1 MRVAISQVEI
11 KTTKDDSLE
20 LSRFNVTY
28 FFLLLFITSCTTTHQ
43 LNNSSSLQ
51 INTSDVATGTG
62 FLFSSSDYVITSYHV
77 VHGAKSIRV
86 RLVNGDRIDATVALK
101 DTNNDIAILKL
112 SQPPTLRQNII
123 TLGDSSSVKTGDR
136 VFTYGF
142 PLVDLLGDAEPRYS
156 EGFINSLSG
165 ISNDP
170 RLFQVSI
177 PIQPGN
183 SGGPVFNEKGELIG
197 IATSSIDSVQTQK
210 VFGSSPQN
218 VNFAIKSSYIKSLLP
233 NLPDAFIRDK
243 GIVVIPAKEVGF
255 KERVKNDIVLVE
267 SVPEFKPTVVK
278 RDYEEEERLR
288 EERERALRDEE
299 RLRREREIVEREREL
314 REREQQIEAEERLR
328 RERDIAERERII
340 QERERELR
348 QQPNRKVRR
357 YKNDIDLSPLRN
369 GGLIRTPQRRGHNG
383 NDRSRGNFNFNLNF
397 GK

>member
-1 MRVAISQVEI
+1 M
-11 KTTKDDSLE
+11 
-20 LSRFNVTY
+20 
-28 FFLLLFITSCTTTHQ
+28 
-43 LNNSSSLQ
+43 
-51 INTSDVATGTG
+51 
-62 FLFSSSDYVITSYHV
+62 
-77 VHGAKSIRV
+77 
-86 RLVNGDRIDATVALK
+86 
-101 DTNNDIAILKL
+101 
-112 SQPPTLRQNII
+112 
-123 TLGDSSSVKTGDR
+123 
-136 VFTYGF
+136 
-142 PLVDLLGDAEPRYS
+142 
-156 EGFINSLSG
+156 
-165 ISNDP
+165 
-170 RLFQVSI
+170 
-177 PIQPGN
+177 
-183 SGGPVFNEKGELIG
+183 
-197 IATSSIDSVQTQK
+197 
-210 VFGSSPQN
+210 
-218 VNFAIKSSYIKSLLP
+218 LP

-348 QQPNRKVRR
+348 QQPNRNVRR